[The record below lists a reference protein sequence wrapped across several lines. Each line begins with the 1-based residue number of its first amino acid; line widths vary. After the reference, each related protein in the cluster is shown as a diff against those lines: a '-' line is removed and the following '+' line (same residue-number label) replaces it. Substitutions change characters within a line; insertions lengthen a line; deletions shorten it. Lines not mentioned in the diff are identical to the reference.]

1 MAYCVEFCIGFDVDN
16 TKPETDLSEV
26 LAFKKNVAS
35 VDAALSI
42 LLTLIKAWV
51 PVTCSTNIWRYSQVY
66 TS

>member
-1 MAYCVEFCIGFDVDN
+1 MGFDVDN
-16 TKPETDLSEV
+16 TKPETDLSKV

-35 VDAALSI
+35 VDSALSI

-51 PVTCSTNIWRYSQVY
+51 PVTYSTNIWRYSQVY